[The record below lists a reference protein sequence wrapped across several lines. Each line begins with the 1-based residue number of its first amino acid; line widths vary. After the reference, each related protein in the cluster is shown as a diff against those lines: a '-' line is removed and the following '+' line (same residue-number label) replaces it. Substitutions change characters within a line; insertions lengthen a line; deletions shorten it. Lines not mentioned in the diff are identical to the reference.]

1 MNSKVDDLDHFA
13 TQTPQ
18 QNIVKAP
25 KKKKN
30 AKYMKSVSLRDNYNI
45 SNKQRKLGLWVLN
58 ITSNDISVISWWIVL
73 LMEETGVPW

>member
-1 MNSKVDDLDHFA
+1 MQDDFCAIVRALIHHFMNSKVDDLDHFA

-30 AKYMKSVSLRDNYNI
+30 AKYM
-45 SNKQRKLGLWVLN
+45 RKCQF
-58 ITSNDISVISWWIVL
+58 T
-73 LMEETGVPW
+73 